1 MISPKLSQIIKY
13 AYHHTTFYRN
23 LYDSHSIDISQITS
37 LEQLPIVTPQ
47 NLLDSPFEF
56 KSDESVYKVSMTSG
70 TQSRPKVVFRTISDF
85 EESVQN
91 ECLFLNWAGV
101 TQSDSVC
108 IIQPFGINGYG
119 EITLEACKRLG
130 IFAIPIGDLSN
141 SEVIS
146 AINYFSPSVLDITP
160 SKLFSLLQ
168 SHNIH
173 IDKLRLAMVAG
184 ESIHP
189 AFRFEIQNRYGIEI
203 VNQYGSTE
211 FDCIAAEKVGT
222 QGLQILLNDFIFEII
237 DNNLIITS
245 LYHKGT
251 PLIRY
256 QIGDKA
262 ILNGDYITILG
273 RDSSLSLHDGIILE
287 SSQINDVVIRNGGLF
302 WQCLVY
308 IEQRTLCVDLRV
320 ICNSST
326 DIESIYKEIKFSL
339 DFIDLIETG
348 EIQFN
353 CTKVDRLIGDG
364 RKQKHFVDAR
374 SCTDDLRIALICSH
388 CFEAFYF
395 SLPPVTDRYIR
406 SFICKISD
414 ISIQILLEL
423 SIYIIHFWTTKA
435 RKLGKEILALC
446 YKSNLKVTLSNLS
459 DLAISDNWE
468 IREEAAKVISCLL
481 LAEFQS
487 ILPWIKENCLNKNEN
502 IRRAIL
508 VGIKFAAEY
517 STNESDRSQL
527 LDFMD
532 NYLFDTSQ
540 YVAKSFAS
548 FTIGDGFLNVC
559 PKLVELKLDSW
570 LLMNDC
576 HVNCI
581 IIRVFKSSGGVNN
594 WPLAKKYL
602 TIFSQSSDPKTIQ
615 ALTATK
621 NYLRKHNIKE
631 I

>member
-1 MISPKLSQIIKY
+1 MINPRLFRIIKY

-47 NLLDSPFEF
+47 NLLNAPFEF
-56 KSDESVYKVSMTSG
+56 KTDEPIYKVSMTSG

-91 ECLFLNWAGV
+91 ECLFLSWAGV
-101 TQSDSVC
+101 TRFDSIC

-130 IFAIPIGDLSN
+130 ILAIPIGDLSN
-141 SEVIS
+141 SEIIS

-168 SHNIH
+168 SQKIH
-173 IDKLRLAMVAG
+173 TDNLRLAMVAG
-184 ESIHP
+184 EPIHP
-189 AFRFEIQNRYGIEI
+189 NFRFEIQNRYGIDI

-211 FDCIAAEKVGT
+211 LDCLAAEKVGV
-222 QGLQILLNDFIFEII
+222 QGLQILSNDFIYEVI
-237 DNNLIITS
+237 NNKLVITS

-256 QIGDKA
+256 QIGDEA
-262 ILNGDYITILG
+262 ILNGDYISILG
-273 RDSSLSLHDGIILE
+273 RDSSLCLYDGIILD
-287 SSQINDVVIRNGGLF
+287 SSQINDAVIQNGGLF

-308 IEQRTLCVDLRV
+308 TKHRKVCVDLRV
-320 ICNSST
+320 ICNSTT
-326 DIESIYKEIKFSL
+326 DIDSIHREIKFSL
-339 DFIDLIETG
+339 DFIDLIESG

-353 CTKVDRLIGDG
+353 CTKVNRLIGDG
-364 RKQKHFVDAR
+364 RKQKYFIDAR
-374 SCTDDLRIALICSH
+374 NCTDDLRIALICSH
-388 CFEAFYF
+388 CFEAFYC

-406 SFICKISD
+406 LFISKISK
-414 ISIQILLEL
+414 INIQILLEL
-423 SIYIIHFWTTKA
+423 SFYIIHFWTTKA
-435 RKLGKEILALC
+435 RKLGKEILAFC
-446 YKSNLKVTLSNLS
+446 YKSNHKATLSYIS
-459 DLAISDNWE
+459 ELAISDNWE
-468 IREEAAKVISCLL
+468 IREEAAKVISCLV

-487 ILPWIKENCLNKNEN
+487 VIPWIKTNCINKNEN
-502 IRRAIL
+502 IRRANL
-508 VGIKFAAEY
+508 VGIKYIAEY
-517 STNESDRSQL
+517 TTNEADRLLL
-527 LDFMD
+527 LDLMD

-570 LLMNDC
+570 LLMNDS

-581 IIRVFKSSGGVNN
+581 IIRVFKSSGGVNS
-594 WPLAKKYL
+594 WPLAQKYL
-602 TIFSQSSDPKTIQ
+602 SIFSQSSDSKTIR
-615 ALTATK
+615 ALKATK